1 MAPQVQAASDG
12 DRARHWFVESL
23 DRVDRA
29 IQGTNDLEQMMTDVL
44 DASLSIFDCDRAW
57 LVYPCDPNAR
67 WQDVQMLR
75 AKPEFPRLYARDL
88 PMDAEA
94 AEVFRVVRAA
104 SGPVQFGPVSPQHPL
119 SATLAERLGIRSRI
133 AVALYPK
140 GDQPYMFGLSQC
152 AYPRVWTTLEQQLFE
167 EIGRRLAD
175 ALTSLSIVRSLR
187 ASEKRYRHIF
197 ESTGVA
203 ILEQDVSAVKAALDE
218 LRARG
223 VRAVGE
229 YCAAHPEFIAHA
241 QGLVKIRD
249 ANDMAVE
256 LFEASSKEQLLA
268 SAQQLYQSFDAFV
281 SALVA
286 IAEGRSSFEGE
297 SVLTTLKGERLTV
310 LFTMTFPRPPAP
322 YDSVLVT
329 VTDITQR
336 KRAEYLTTQVFE
348 SSPDHMMIIGCDYRY
363 RRING
368 AYARRWGR
376 PPESIVG
383 MHMADLIGPELFE
396 RVVQPNLD
404 RCFAGE
410 EIKLVRWFTN
420 PLGRQFL
427 GVTCSPLR
435 PDSVRVEAALVVSRD
450 LTELATASDA
460 LQRAQV
466 ELAHVTR
473 ITTLGELAASI
484 AHEVNQP
491 LAAMVAD
498 AEASIN
504 WLAAAE
510 PNLEQVRD
518 ALSAIVDDGHRA
530 GEVIQRIRQLAKKT
544 DPQRE
549 AVAINRMIED
559 MLPLL
564 RPEVRG
570 HDVSLRF
577 DLAPNLRLVHGDQVQ
592 LQQVLI
598 NLVMNGMEAMTTI
611 SDRPREMV
619 IRSRPHD
626 NDVLVTVE
634 DAGVGLDEASMA
646 RLFDAFFTTKKGGL
660 GMGLSISR
668 SIIQAHG
675 GRLWATTNA
684 KHGATFHFTIP
695 TSG

>member
-1 MAPQVQAASDG
+1 
-12 DRARHWFVESL
+12 
-23 DRVDRA
+23 
-29 IQGTNDLEQMMTDVL
+29 
-44 DASLSIFDCDRAW
+44 
-57 LVYPCDPNAR
+57 
-67 WQDVQMLR
+67 
-75 AKPEFPRLYARDL
+75 
-88 PMDAEA
+88 
-94 AEVFRVVRAA
+94 
-104 SGPVQFGPVSPQHPL
+104 
-119 SATLAERLGIRSRI
+119 
-133 AVALYPK
+133 
-140 GDQPYMFGLSQC
+140 
-152 AYPRVWTTLEQQLFE
+152 
-167 EIGRRLAD
+167 
-175 ALTSLSIVRSLR
+175 
-187 ASEKRYRHIF
+187 
-197 ESTGVA
+197 
-203 ILEQDVSAVKAALDE
+203 
-218 LRARG
+218 
-223 VRAVGE
+223 
-229 YCAAHPEFIAHA
+229 
-241 QGLVKIRD
+241 
-249 ANDMAVE
+249 
-256 LFEASSKEQLLA
+256 
-268 SAQQLYQSFDAFV
+268 
-281 SALVA
+281 
-286 IAEGRSSFEGE
+286 
-297 SVLTTLKGERLTV
+297 
-310 LFTMTFPRPPAP
+310 
-322 YDSVLVT
+322 
-329 VTDITQR
+329 
-336 KRAEYLTTQVFE
+336 
-348 SSPDHMMIIGCDYRY
+348 MMIIGCDYRY

-466 ELAHVTR
+466 ELAHITR

-510 PNLEQVRD
+510 PNLEHVRD

-530 GEVIQRIRQLAKKT
+530 GEVIRRIRQLAKKT

-549 AVAINRMIED
+549 AVAINSMIED

-564 RPEVRG
+564 RPEVRQ
-570 HDVSLRF
+570 HDVSLRL
-577 DLAPNLRLVHGDQVQ
+577 DLAPDLRAVHGDRVQ

-626 NDVLVTVE
+626 NDVLVAVE
-634 DAGVGLDEASMA
+634 DAGVGLDETSMA
-646 RLFDAFFTTKKGGL
+646 QLFDAFFTTKKGGM

-684 KHGATFHFTIP
+684 KHGATFHFTVP